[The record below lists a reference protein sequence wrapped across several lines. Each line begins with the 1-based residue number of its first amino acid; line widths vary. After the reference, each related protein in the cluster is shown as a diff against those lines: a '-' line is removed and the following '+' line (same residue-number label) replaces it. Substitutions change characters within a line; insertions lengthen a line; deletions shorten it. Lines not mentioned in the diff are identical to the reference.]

1 MDLTSGRIS
10 PTGGR
15 TGHGHS
21 VSDIFESLMKT
32 PSSAVQAQIASA
44 TTVAAL
50 KAAIQAWI
58 AEQ

>member
-21 VSDIFESLMKT
+21 ASDIYESLMKI
-32 PSSAVQAQIASA
+32 PSEAVQAALASA
-44 TTVAAL
+44 TSVAQL
-50 KAAIQAWI
+50 KAAIQAWV